1 MFMYHQSYS
10 IHAHY
15 TSLNDCNSQ
24 FISFLSSSKSGVP
37 AEDGQVWDGEG
48 GTQVPHRGS
57 TKLGHTQ
64 LRRVSSTS
72 LSGGSLLI
80 KQQP

>member
-1 MFMYHQSYS
+1 MFMYHQSS
-10 IHAHY
+10 IIHAHY

-37 AEDGQVWDGEG
+37 AEDGQVWNGEG
-48 GTQVPHRGS
+48 GSQVPHRSS

-64 LRRVSSTS
+64 LRRVSPTS
-72 LSGGSLLI
+72 LSRGSILM
-80 KQQP
+80 KQP